1 MHTPVRKAAVVL
13 TLCRWLTA
21 CGDRGTEQEQ
31 SSSSETES
39 ARHRLTDR
47 MRLQLPVTLLA

>member
-13 TLCRWLTA
+13 TSCRWLTV

-31 SSSSETES
+31 SNSSETES

-47 MRLQLPVTLLA
+47 MHLQLPVTLLA